1 MKGRLS
7 MSGLQSALVSNEIRT
22 SSSRLKIVLNPH
34 IQTINQQTNQTGLN
48 NESVSLTAR
57 SRQQ

>member
-1 MKGRLS
+1 

-34 IQTINQQTNQTGLN
+34 TQTINQQTNQTGLN